1 MTTRTGKI
9 ARLPLRLRNRL
20 NLFLMDG
27 KPASLILDWINVEPE
42 AVEVFNAMFGGR
54 PVSPQNLSEWR
65 QGGYQEWLAT
75 RECRLDAD
83 AFCESS
89 QILGN
94 SGIRADHILVFLTA
108 RWAKLIQ
115 QWGVMDP
122 TQFSFAKHNLAD
134 LTKSA
139 ALLKKLELQTMRS
152 EMDRERLKFL
162 LRKKGGQPGD
172 SDYSE
177 RDAEPPHSP
186 FHRELTFAEKL
197 RTEGGISTAET
208 HIALTRLHEHPGA
221 PESEGPFP
229 EATPSPIPNPQQQL
243 RTPETSSPQ
252 ATEGENCLPAPH
264 RASPQQPGL
273 HRNPVVTTNSPRAA
287 VLPGNHKGG
296 PPDSLCKLV

>member
-9 ARLPLRLRNRL
+9 ARLPLRLRTRL
-20 NLFLMDG
+20 NLFLLDG

-83 AFCESS
+83 AFAENS

-139 ALLKKLELQTMRS
+139 ALIKKLELQTMRA

-162 LRKKGGQPGD
+162 LKKKGGQPGD
-172 SDYSE
+172 SDNSE
-177 RDAEPPHSP
+177 RDAEPRYSP
-186 FHRELTFAEKL
+186 FHREPTFAEKL
-197 RTEGGISTAET
+197 RTAGGISTAET
-208 HIALTRLHEHPGA
+208 HLALTRLHEHPGA
-221 PESEGPFP
+221 SESEAP
-229 EATPSPIPNPQQQL
+229 EPAESQAPNSERRPSAPDTKPPQTIENGNAMPAPRQVSRPQ
-243 RTPETSSPQ
+243 PERQSDPAASAAMPPTSSIPYL
-252 ATEGENCLPAPH
+252 N
-264 RASPQQPGL
+264 QQ
-273 HRNPVVTTNSPRAA
+273 RTKN
-287 VLPGNHKGG
+287 
-296 PPDSLCKLV
+296 